1 MYVALMLTMLIGGL
15 WHGAAWTFLV
25 WGGLHGIYLVVER
38 LLRNKIH
45 IKINALNGIAL
56 AFLTFTL
63 VNVTWVFFRAREFS
77 TAKNMLSSMLWMNPE
92 GDKIL
97 ETFDI
102 IKVLTLIGLLFIC
115 HWIMR
120 NTSLKEV
127 SLKTSPLILGIVW
140 AVLFFLIAISQ
151 GSGEQFIYF
160 QF

>member
-1 MYVALMLTMLIGGL
+1 MYVALMLTMLLGGL

-25 WGGLHGIYLVVER
+25 WGGMHGIYLVVER
-38 LLRNKIH
+38 LLRNRIT
-45 IKINALNGIAL
+45 IKINALNGIVL

-63 VNVTWVFFRAREFS
+63 VNFTWVFFRAREFS
-77 TAKNMLSSMLWMNPE
+77 TAKNMLSSMFWMNPN
-92 GDKIL
+92 GMKIL

-115 HWIMR
+115 HYIMR

-127 SLKTSPLILGIVW
+127 SLKISPIVLGIIW
-140 AVLFFLIAISQ
+140 AFMFFIIAISQ